1 MRLALVSL
9 LVVLAVTA
17 SGCTARYS
25 QALAGAVP
33 DTAGAPIRSSDTG
46 FSLLGIAISE
56 PLHAHEQV
64 ASLMGAC
71 SRLTKVEVD
80 YRELWFILF
89 GIPRVTVTG
98 NCVK

>member
-1 MRLALVSL
+1 MRTILASL
-9 LVVLAVTA
+9 LVCLAAVG
-17 SGCTARYS
+17 SGCTIRYS

-33 DTAGAPIRSSDTG
+33 DTAGTPVRSSDTG
-46 FSLLGIAISE
+46 FSLLYITLSE
-56 PLHAHEQV
+56 PRHAHEQV

-71 SRLTKVEVD
+71 SKLTKVEVD
-80 YRELWFILF
+80 YRELFFILF